1 MFKKGMN
8 PFAKG
13 GKKEDEGR
21 EEKGKRKKSKRM
33 MKRMKGGRK

>member
-13 GKKEDEGR
+13 GKDEEGR

>member
-13 GKKEDEGR
+13 GKDESR
-21 EEKGKRKKSKRM
+21 DEGKRKKTKRKSG
-33 MKRMKGGRK
+33 KRMKFGRK

>member
-13 GKKEDEGR
+13 GKEEGR
-21 EEKGKRKKSKRM
+21 DGGKRKKTKRKSKRM
-33 MKRMKGGRK
+33 MMGRK

>member
-13 GKKEDEGR
+13 GKEEESREG
-21 EEKGKRKKSKRM
+21 GKRKKSKRK
-33 MKRMKGGRK
+33 MKRMTKGR

>member
-13 GKKEDEGR
+13 GDKEEGR
-21 EEKGKRKKSKRM
+21 EGKGKRKKMMRKKGARM
-33 MKRMKGGRK
+33 GKGR